1 MKNNNNYKLPRFP
14 KRKMMGKRNWGEEI
28 LLNIIPKKISFKL
41 LKINKNKKGG
51 LQYHR
56 KKNECGYVLKGKL
69 KIIYINKKGKLT
81 HKILKKGDCF
91 HFPPRSVHQ
100 EIAITNCE
108 IIEASTP
115 YFNDR
120 VRMER
125 KFGMSSKNGLR
136 TTKVSQIKI
145 L

>member
-1 MKNNNNYKLPRFP
+1 MINKRPKARFP
-14 KRKMMGKRNWGEEI
+14 KAESVGQRDWGEEI
-28 LLNIIPKKISFKL
+28 LLVLSHGKFTMKKLIIKKGFS
-41 LKINKNKKGG
+41 GG

-125 KFGMSSKNGLR
+125 KFGLSSKNGLR